1 MTMVAERPETR
12 NGITGRC
19 PRCGGSLYL
28 AEEVT
33 DAGERLTA
41 LQCRNCGRE
50 WPPEALSAP
59 AVAADTT
66 VAAEDTPA
74 APVSAAQEPP
84 AADTR
89 REFRKVRL
97 NATSGTMIW
106 EPAASEFV
114 QALAAANP
122 DLTRNGVAAMAAE
135 LSNLSRDWA
144 TKALRAADGLP
155 ESAKGK
161 PGRPS
166 VAQPAPP
173 PSAGMETA
181 AMPDGI
187 PDWLMAMVS
196 AAGSV
201 RVSAAVGDWQVT
213 VERQG

>member
-1 MTMVAERPETR
+1 MVMTAERPVTM
-12 NGITGRC
+12 NGHAPKGKC
-19 PRCGGSLYL
+19 PKCGGLL
-28 AEEVT
+28 RRDEET
-33 DAGERLTA
+33 TPQGRITILT
-41 LQCRNCGRE
+41 CYNCGNE
-50 WPPEALSAP
+50 WTP
-59 AVAADTT
+59 AT
-66 VAAEDTPA
+66 VAEAAERDTPA

-89 REFRKVRL
+89 REFCKVRL
-97 NATSGTMIW
+97 NDTGGTMVW
-106 EPAASEFV
+106 EPAAREFV
-114 QALAAANP
+114 QELAAANP
-122 DLTRNGVAAMAAE
+122 DLTRSGVAAMAAE

-144 TKALRAADGLP
+144 VKALRAADGLP